1 MSVMLAAALMFM
13 PQAAPSPADLADA
26 RCAGAMS
33 LLDDQ
38 AKGDEKPHL
47 QAAMMFFLGKIAGRS
62 GNEAAGPALK
72 AVSEGLEAGGI
83 EKVSAIAAQ
92 CAAEVGKLTVQM

>member
-1 MSVMLAAALMFM
+1 MSVILAAALMLA
-13 PQAAPSPADLADA
+13 PQAAPTPADLADA

-38 AKGDEKPHL
+38 AKGDAKPHL

-62 GNEAAGPALK
+62 GHAAAAPALE
-72 AVSEGLEAGGI
+72 AVSAGLEAGGV
-83 EKVSAIAAQ
+83 EKLAAIAKQ
-92 CAAEVGKLTVQM
+92 CAEEVRKVAVGS